1 MAYIISDFQTRSAKL
16 PNLFRE
22 TLNSIREIDQR
33 CAELDDEVHQA
44 FPKSSIKKLDAS
56 QVKKLKVS
64 TSKWIEQSN
73 QKVDLAAQAY
83 ATLDAHI
90 RSLDHDIARVE
101 AELRQRGV
109 KTGLAS
115 STEKNK
121 NEPGDTKG
129 GEVDSSTATEK
140 KRATSIL
147 QGMPIVES
155 EPTYCI
161 CRNVAYG
168 DMVACDNPECA
179 QEWFHFACV
188 GLSKQPASGSEWLCP
203 NCRSRGKKKKKNSK
217 VMSSQDIN

>member
-101 AELRQRGV
+101 AELRQRG
-109 KTGLAS
+109 
-115 STEKNK
+115 
-121 NEPGDTKG
+121 
-129 GEVDSSTATEK
+129 EVDSSTATEK